1 MTVNATA
8 SHDPPYDEA
17 LARRL
22 AALGDEDLD
31 AVAIAYCSAVG
42 HDPDR
47 LIHAPSDGGLML
59 LRLEPLWRAVAR
71 TLRGH
76 VARLALTQRLKA
88 SIDLVTGQAIVA
100 DESKEHL

>member
-1 MTVNATA
+1 MNP
-8 SHDPPYDEA
+8 DPPYDESQ
-17 LARRL
+17 ARRL

-47 LIHAPSDGGLML
+47 LVHAPSDGGLML

-76 VARLALTQRLKA
+76 VGRLALAERLRM
-88 SIDLVTGQAIVA
+88 SIDLVTGCPHGDGDPAA
-100 DESKEHL
+100 S